1 MSGKFIKDT
10 PTEIVIS
17 SGNSA
22 SITWRI
28 VAVAMIILGIWLSQP
43 MYEDG
48 GFVAFIFILFLLTA
62 LFAWFLS
69 ENRIIIEFNR
79 YPGFITITFQ
89 RFPLLFGLFLL
100 ARTKHVPLS
109 EIHRASVDELYG
121 FVRAGPDAVAG
132 VSNYKFS
139 LPAGDGTTLNVWLD
153 HDREVIHHLA
163 RRVAEAAEKY
173 INVSKPGENKPSQI
187 PLG

>member
-1 MSGKFIKDT
+1 MAGQFIKDT
-10 PTEIVIS
+10 PTEIIIS
-17 SGNSA
+17 SGSGA

-28 VAVAMIILGIWLSQP
+28 VAFALIVF
-43 MYEDG
+43 
-48 GFVAFIFILFLLTA
+48 GFWGAQSISEEGFEPFIFIFCLLAT
-62 LFAWFLS
+62 LPAWIFS

-79 YPGFITITFQ
+79 YPGFMTITFQ

-121 FVRAGPDAVAG
+121 FIRAGPDAVAG
-132 VSNYKFS
+132 VSNYKFN

-153 HDREVIHHLA
+153 HDREVIRHLA
-163 RRVAEAAEKY
+163 KRVAEAAEKY
-173 INVSKPGENKPSQI
+173 ANVGKPVENKPS
-187 PLG
+187 